1 MRAQRRRA
9 TVRDSGKRGATTQAL
24 RRARSSQ
31 GTIGLLHLSVKPF
44 YVNITPRDEIEHTR
58 RNKGKHTR
66 TRRLL
71 SNHFPSL
78 TPNPFT
84 RVETIDSAKLRA
96 MRCTAGSSSL
106 KKLRGSLANSNSPR
120 KTKF

>member
-66 TRRLL
+66 TQRRTANQQRECSDLVPDRIKFF
-71 SNHFPSL
+71 SVSSVVNYSFYSAQAA
-78 TPNPFT
+78 
-84 RVETIDSAKLRA
+84 TINFQSALVQ
-96 MRCTAGSSSL
+96 SQSIS
-106 KKLRGSLANSNSPR
+106 
-120 KTKF
+120 

>member
-66 TRRLL
+66 YAE
-71 SNHFPSL
+71 
-78 TPNPFT
+78 
-84 RVETIDSAKLRA
+84 VSAKAAEEDLGVPLQPPQRPLR
-96 MRCTAGSSSL
+96 
-106 KKLRGSLANSNSPR
+106 LRNWMETQGLNFEVIAR
-120 KTKF
+120 EGEARTGVL

>member
-66 TRRLL
+66 HRGYTEIHRDKHVPRLKTFAQASL
-71 SNHFPSL
+71 L
-78 TPNPFT
+78 TP
-84 RVETIDSAKLRA
+84 ISAPAIL
-96 MRCTAGSSSL
+96 
-106 KKLRGSLANSNSPR
+106 P
-120 KTKF
+120 